1 VVLAPAR
8 TPSASTQ
15 EVLERRTYTALVWA
29 QCVIVFT
36 GGLVRLTGSGLG
48 CPTWPECVGGSVT
61 PTKHQAQGFHSE
73 IEFTNRLLTFALLV
87 VVGGSVVVAM
97 RRWPRRRSLTWL
109 AWGGIIGVFAQAV
122 LGGIT
127 VRTKLN
133 PLSVAAHFLLSMVL
147 IAVAVALQQR
157 AQDAGDGPP
166 RGDVRV
172 EVRRLAQFLIPVA
185 ATVITLGTLVTGSGP
200 HAGDANTH
208 RLSIDPRSIAWLHAD
223 VVMLFVGLVVATWL
237 GLRLIDAPQR
247 AQRRVLVLLAVVLAQ
262 GVIGYVQYF
271 TGVPGGLVAIHV
283 AGACAV
289 WVATLRVTYA
299 LRTRPLVSRY
309 DEPAARNA

>member
-1 VVLAPAR
+1 
-8 TPSASTQ
+8 
-15 EVLERRTYTALVWA
+15 VLERRTYTALVWA

-61 PTKHQAQGFHSE
+61 PIRHQAQGFHSE
-73 IEFTNRLLTFALLV
+73 IEFANRLLTFALLV
-87 VVGGSVVVAM
+87 VVAGSVLVAL
-97 RRWPRRRSLTWL
+97 RRWPRRRPLTWL

-157 AQDAGDGPP
+157 AQDEGDGPP
-166 RGDVRV
+166 RSDVRI
-172 EVRRLAQFLIPVA
+172 EVRRLAQLLIPVA
-185 ATVITLGTLVTGSGP
+185 AAILVLGTLVTGSGP
-200 HAGDANTH
+200 HAGDADTH
-208 RLSIDPRSIAWLHAD
+208 RLDIDPRTIAWLHAD
-223 VVMLFVGLVVATWL
+223 TVMLFVGLIAATWL
-237 GLRLIDAPQR
+237 GLRLTDAPER
-247 AQRRVLVLLAVVLAQ
+247 AQRRVLVLLGVVLAQ
-262 GVIGYVQYF
+262 GVVGYVQYF

-299 LRTRPLVSRY
+299 LRTRPPVRRLATPQSSGV
-309 DEPAARNA
+309 